1 MSMSHTPD
9 EESPWITGA
18 VLLLCLLSTIL
29 FLSLP
34 AESLIVDLV
43 YQGF

>member
-1 MSMSHTPD
+1 MPNTSDKQSA
-9 EESPWITGA
+9 WITAA
-18 VLLLCLLSTIL
+18 VVVVCLVSTALIL
-29 FLSLP
+29 MLP

>member
-1 MSMSHTPD
+1 MLSTSD
-9 EESPWITGA
+9 ERSPWITA
-18 VLLLCLLSTIL
+18 VVVLLCLAGTLSML
-29 FLSLP
+29 ALP

>member
-1 MSMSHTPD
+1 MPNLPD
-9 EESPWITGA
+9 ERNPWITAA
-18 VLLLCLLSTIL
+18 VVALCLVSTL
-29 FLSLP
+29 LMLAVP